1 MRAHMGAALVFC
13 CGGCSCVLLP
23 WSLQCW
29 WISGKNW
36 VWTSKMPFLPTWY
49 LNQLRITEQHL
60 SIEECGLNQWAW
72 GLFKLCPRW
81 DTHAS
86 RHLHG
91 WQRRAGGAPHRKAH
105 FSGERRGLLNLSIL
119 GSFSCNQESKKTLP
133 HGLSEQ
139 EQGDHHSGLP
149 GTVLVCK
156 YQCRHKRDSGGTVLK
171 TFDNFNFCTL
181 QMVIDR
187 GTKVK
192 FKNNKRNAGLD
203 TVGQTNVKSYQ
214 NNNPELSVQ
223 RSNSTHPLAL

>member
-1 MRAHMGAALVFC
+1 MWPKSVGMRTFQTVSSMRHTCLQASPWVTEKGRR
-13 CGGCSCVLLP
+13 CSPLESPLLRGKERTAQP
-23 WSLQCW
+23 EHSGFILLQ
-29 WISGKNW
+29 SG
-36 VWTSKMPFLPTWY
+36 V
-49 LNQLRITEQHL
+49 
-60 SIEECGLNQWAW
+60 
-72 GLFKLCPRW
+72 
-81 DTHAS
+81 
-86 RHLHG
+86 
-91 WQRRAGGAPHRKAH
+91 
-105 FSGERRGLLNLSIL
+105 
-119 GSFSCNQESKKTLP
+119 KKTLP